1 VVVGLLHHAGLLG
14 LLINPAVF
22 TCEPSA
28 MQTQDGIH
36 LLLRILADGEEQARL
51 LGKLPDDPRLGAEH
65 YGGVARQ
72 LQCTLGKAVS
82 VAKAIEAASRS
93 ATDSPRSADEGSGGP
108 APVEAQERP
117 AVVCKRRCVEIKL
130 QKKKLHRGRV
140 RAWRFAASM
149 IHSLVKKRGDGRPR
163 ALGQRCQHL
172 KVNGKD

>member
-1 VVVGLLHHAGLLG
+1 
-14 LLINPAVF
+14 
-22 TCEPSA
+22 

-130 QKKKLHRGRV
+130 QKKSYTVVELEHGACRHEKR
-140 RAWRFAASM
+140 RFAAST